1 MTTERQECCRRCRCQ
16 PDIPAARPR
25 ATIATRKRRG
35 AATQRIVADTLKERG
50 WPFAEAVGAGATG
63 KDITGTPGLA
73 FEVKARAGFDPVAW
87 VRQARRNAKGDD
99 LPAVILRPNG
109 MGPANVEDWV
119 VVLRFG
125 DLVGLLHL
133 AGYGDPEEEG

>member
-1 MTTERQECCRRCRCQ
+1 MTDQDCCRRCQ
-16 PDIPAARPR
+16 HALPVEAARRR
-25 ATIATRKRRG
+25 ASIATRKRRG
-35 AATQRIVADTLKERG
+35 ADTQRIVAGALKRSG
-50 WPFAEAVGAGATG
+50 WPFAEPVGAGATG

-87 VRQARRNAKGDD
+87 VRQAVRNANGDD

-109 MGPANVEDWV
+109 MGPANVDDWV

-125 DLVGLLHL
+125 DLVGLLHE
-133 AGYGDPEEEG
+133 AGYGDPEESE